1 MALDVFKNASF
12 AQNDDAMFETFVKLL
27 AEENITTITSPTFK
41 TAFFDL
47 KRRIVGIPAWK
58 NMSRNLKMVLR
69 FHECGHALFSEVES
83 FHDFIEGKY
92 GRALSGIINVCE
104 DDRNDRLTQKKFPGS
119 KPYYKEGYKEIM
131 ARFWNDVDYDT
142 ASFADKLN
150 LDSKAKD
157 RFPLVPANETEAKL
171 YFRFKNTQTVEE
183 VIALAYDVYAY
194 CKEEAKT
201 DTNQNPGNE
210 EQEQEQEQEDSE
222 DQEQGESFGAGE
234 QENQEEK
241 SENEGT
247 GGEEG
252 DEQKDSDENEGE
264 GDDSGE
270 KSEGEKAEDGKE
282 TDSKPDDKNDFDGEA
297 NSDDTNFTQT
307 NDQFKQAE
315 QEIVNENSEEVKQER
330 DYYGN
335 KIDPVERII
344 ILKSGKKNFV
354 GFRQFNKDLSEN
366 IEKLRQTKQTY
377 YVQR

>member
-27 AEENITTITSPTFK
+27 AEEDITTITSPTFK

-131 ARFWNDVDYDT
+131 ARFWDDVDYDT

-201 DTNQNPGNE
+201 DTNNNPGNE
-210 EQEQEQEQEDSE
+210 AQQLEQ
-222 DQEQGESFGAGE
+222 DQEEQNQGEGESFGE
-234 QENQEEK
+234 SEQEEK

-247 GGEEG
+247 GGKQGE
-252 DEQKDSDENEGE
+252 EQKDSEDSKENEGE

-307 NDQFKQAE
+307 NDQFKNAE
-315 QEIVNENSEEVKQER
+315 QEIVNENSEEIKSER
-330 DYYGN
+330 DYYGRPV
-335 KIDPVERII
+335 DPVDRII

-354 GFRQFNKDLSEN
+354 GFRQFNKELNET
-366 IEKLRQTKQTY
+366 IQKVRQNKQSF
-377 YVQR
+377 YVAD

>member
-27 AEENITTITSPTFK
+27 AEEDITTITSPTFK

-131 ARFWNDVDYDT
+131 ARFWDDVDYDT

-201 DTNQNPGNE
+201 DTNNNPGNE
-210 EQEQEQEQEDSE
+210 EQEQQ
-222 DQEQGESFGAGE
+222 DQEEQNQGEGESFGE
-234 QENQEEK
+234 SEQEEK

-247 GGEEG
+247 GGKQGE
-252 DEQKDSDENEGE
+252 EQKDSEDSKENEGE

-307 NDQFKQAE
+307 NDQFKNAE
-315 QEIVNENSEEVKQER
+315 QEIVNENSEEIKSER
-330 DYYGN
+330 DYYGRPV
-335 KIDPVERII
+335 DPVDRII

-354 GFRQFNKDLSEN
+354 GFRQFNKELNET
-366 IEKLRQTKQTY
+366 IQKVRQNKQSF
-377 YVQR
+377 YVSD

>member
-58 NMSRNLKMVLR
+58 NMSRSLKMVLR
-69 FHECGHALFSEVES
+69 LHEGGHALFSEVES

-104 DDRNDRLTQKKFPGS
+104 DDRNDRLMQKKFPGS

-131 ARFWNDVDYDT
+131 ARFWDDVDYDT

-157 RFPLVPANETEAKL
+157 RFPLVPSNEIEAKL

-183 VIALAYDVYAY
+183 VIALAYDIYAY

-201 DTNQNPGNE
+201 DTNNNPGNE
-210 EQEQEQEQEDSE
+210 EQEQDQEE
-222 DQEQGESFGAGE
+222 QEQGEGESFG
-234 QENQEEK
+234 ENDQEEK

-247 GGEEG
+247 GGKQG
-252 DEQKDSDENEGE
+252 DEQKDSEETEGE
-264 GDDSGE
+264 SDDSGE

-282 TDSKPDDKNDFDGEA
+282 TDSKPDDKNDFDGDA

-307 NDQFKQAE
+307 QDQFKQTE
-315 QEIVNENSEEVKQER
+315 QDIVNENTEEVKQER

-335 KIDPVERII
+335 KVDPVDRII

-354 GFRQFNKDLSEN
+354 GFRQFNKDMSEN
-366 IEKLRQTKQTY
+366 IEKVRQTKQTY
-377 YVQR
+377 YVQG

>member
-58 NMSRNLKMVLR
+58 NMSRSLKMVLR
-69 FHECGHALFSEVES
+69 LHEGGHALFSEVES

-104 DDRNDRLTQKKFPGS
+104 DDRNDRLMQKKFPGS

-131 ARFWNDVDYDT
+131 ARFWDDVDYDT

-171 YFRFKNTQTVEE
+171 YFRFKNTQTVDE

-201 DTNQNPGNE
+201 DTNNNPGNE
-210 EQEQEQEQEDSE
+210 EQELEQDQEE
-222 DQEQGESFGAGE
+222 QEQGEGESFG
-234 QENQEEK
+234 ENDQEEK

-247 GGEEG
+247 GGKQG
-252 DEQKDSDENEGE
+252 DEQKDSEENEGE

-282 TDSKPDDKNDFDGEA
+282 ADSKPDDKNDFDGEA

-307 NDQFKQAE
+307 QDQFKQTE
-315 QEIVNENSEEVKQER
+315 QDIVNENTEEVKQER
-330 DYYGN
+330 DHYGN
-335 KIDPVERII
+335 KVDPVDRII

-354 GFRQFNKDLSEN
+354 GFRQFNKDMSEN
-366 IEKLRQTKQTY
+366 IEKVRQTKQTY
-377 YVQR
+377 YVQG

>member
-27 AEENITTITSPTFK
+27 AEEDITTITSPTFK

-201 DTNQNPGNE
+201 DTNNNPGNE
-210 EQEQEQEQEDSE
+210 AQEFEQDQEE
-222 DQEQGESFGAGE
+222 QEQGEGMSFGE
-234 QENQEEK
+234 SDQEEK

-247 GGEEG
+247 GGEQG

-270 KSEGEKAEDGKE
+270 KSEGEKAEDSKE

-297 NSDDTNFTQT
+297 NSDNTNFTQT

-315 QEIVNENSEEVKQER
+315 QEIVNENTEEVKQER

-335 KIDPVERII
+335 KIDPVDRII

-354 GFRQFNKDLSEN
+354 GFRQFNKDMNEN
-366 IEKLRQTKQTY
+366 IEKLRQNKQTY
-377 YVQR
+377 YVQG